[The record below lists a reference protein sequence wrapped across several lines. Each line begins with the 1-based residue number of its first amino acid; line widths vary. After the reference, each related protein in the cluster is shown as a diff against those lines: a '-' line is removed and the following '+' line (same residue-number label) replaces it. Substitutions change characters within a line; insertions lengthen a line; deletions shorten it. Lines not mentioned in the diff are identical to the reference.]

1 MSVQERTSQPG
12 TITALPGDLLRTS
25 PRFRL
30 LRAGDASV
38 ISRFFRKIGGSIA
51 YRFYW

>member
-1 MSVQERTSQPG
+1 MSQQQSNHMG
-12 TITALPGDLLRTS
+12 TITDLPTDLLKMP

-30 LRAGDASV
+30 FRDRPPSV
-38 ISRFFRKIGGSIA
+38 FSRLFRKIGGSIA